1 MDEIKREDTLLAEI
15 LEETLPEELN
25 QYLENFRDAF
35 EKINNKEKELEEKIN
50 KLNSEKEEL
59 LKAQNEL
66 EQVKAS
72 YSSKLIEINK
82 KHNDGIESI
91 KEAIKKCNDNSIL
104 EKAIEVEEQEKT
116 KSFLEEENNANRE
129 INNIIGFLNVSNEMD
144 AEEPVKSEINPVNSF
159 DIDNLPDFNIN
170 QIGSEDLLDKEEEK
184 HDDFITIESKTKVP
198 EESVKEILSSNEV
211 MNNVKKFLNGG
222 TING

>member
-35 EKINNKEKELEEKIN
+35 EKIDNKEKELEEKIN

-116 KSFLEEENNANRE
+116 KSFLEEENNVNQE
-129 INNIIGFLNVSNEMD
+129 INNIIGFLNVSNEMPVI
-144 AEEPVKSEINPVNSF
+144 EPVKSEINPVNSF

-198 EESVKEILSSNEV
+198 EESVKEILSSDEV

-222 TING
+222 IING

>member
-35 EKINNKEKELEEKIN
+35 EKIDNKEKELEEKIN

-129 INNIIGFLNVSNEMD
+129 INNIIGFLNVSNEMPV
-144 AEEPVKSEINPVNSF
+144 EEQVKSEINPVNSF

>member
-1 MDEIKREDTLLAEI
+1 MDEIKKEDTLLAEI

-35 EKINNKEKELEEKIN
+35 EKIDNKEKELEEKIN

-116 KSFLEEENNANRE
+116 KSFLEEENNVNQE
-129 INNIIGFLNVSNEMD
+129 INNIIGFLNVSNEMPV
-144 AEEPVKSEINPVNSF
+144 EEPVKSEINPVNSF

>member
-35 EKINNKEKELEEKIN
+35 EKIDNKEKELEEKIN

-82 KHNDGIESI
+82 KHNDGIKSI

-116 KSFLEEENNANRE
+116 KSFLEEENNVNRE
-129 INNIIGFLNVSNEMD
+129 INNIIGFLNVSNEMHV
-144 AEEPVKSEINPVNSF
+144 EEPVKSEINPVNSF

>member
-35 EKINNKEKELEEKIN
+35 EKIDNKEKELEEKIN

-59 LKAQNEL
+59 LKA
-66 EQVKAS
+66 VKAS

-116 KSFLEEENNANRE
+116 KSFLEEENNVNQE
-129 INNIIGFLNVSNEMD
+129 INNIIGFLNVSNEMPV
-144 AEEPVKSEINPVNSF
+144 EEPVKSEINPVNSF

>member
-144 AEEPVKSEINPVNSF
+144 AEEPVKSETKPEV
-159 DIDNLPDFNIN
+159 
-170 QIGSEDLLDKEEEK
+170 KEEK
-184 HDDFITIESKTKVP
+184 ISDFSDR
-198 EESVKEILSSNEV
+198 LS
-211 MNNVKKFLNGG
+211 LPLR
-222 TING
+222 